1 MNRLA
6 GAGRRRVLA
15 IAAAVVVI
23 AGVVA
28 AVTLASKP
36 ESHDKA
42 SLTGSSSQALSVT
55 PPFNA
60 VANVTPPVAS
70 KCATPT
76 AFTYSGTLSATAPGT
91 VTYQWVYS
99 SGKPGPL
106 QSVRFTSAGHRAVAG
121 ATVKSRT
128 AGSGWGE
135 IKMIAPVDR
144 TSNEATF
151 RLLCT
156 GSSEGGVSARAI
168 VSPTAMTGSCV
179 TAGPAFTA
187 TGSITSPKADRVTYY
202 WAQSDGAN
210 SAPAT
215 LTFTKPGTQAVEPLT
230 ISPPSVAGSGEVVL
244 VVTSPA
250 TAASSPAMYTLTC
263 KASGASQSAP
273 GGHPTPSNTV
283 PATASAPA
291 GNPQPMSIAINAP
304 TTASL
309 GQPYSGTLT
318 VTGGDGHYTWSAVS
332 GLPAGLT
339 ATANGATL
347 TITGTPTVLGNA
359 LAHGKASDREAH
371 PQTAGWDVFF
381 TIVQPPITITASVP
395 TPATVGQPYLG
406 TVTATGGD
414 GATFTWTVIGL
425 PQGLTATPDG
435 ATLIISGA
443 PTASNLP
450 ASNPPEPG
458 SFNVDVIVSDGT
470 TSASRT
476 LSMLVSPPS

>member
-1 MNRLA
+1 LSRRA
-6 GAGRRRVLA
+6 RDGRRRVLA
-15 IAAAVVVI
+15 IASAVVAI

-36 ESHDKA
+36 QSHDKA

-55 PPFNA
+55 PAFNA

-76 AFTYSGTLSATAPGT
+76 AFTYSGTLSASAPGI
-91 VTYQWVYS
+91 VTYQWLYS

-106 QSVRFTSAGHRAVAG
+106 RTVRFASAGHMAVAG

-144 TSNEATF
+144 TSNEATY
-151 RLLCT
+151 RLLCG
-156 GSSEGGVSARAI
+156 GSSEGGVSASAI
-168 VSPTAMTGSCV
+168 VSPTARTGSCV
-179 TAGPAFTA
+179 TARPVFTA
-187 TGSITSPKADRVTYY
+187 TGSITSRKAGRVAYY

-210 SAPAT
+210 SVPTT

-230 ISPPSVAGSGEVVL
+230 IAPPSVSGSGAAVL

-250 TAASSPAMYTLTC
+250 TAASGPAMYTLTC
-263 KASGASQSAP
+263 TASGASRSAP
-273 GGHPTPSNTV
+273 EGHPTPLNTA

-291 GNPQPMSIAINAP
+291 GNPPAMSIAVNAP

-318 VTGGDGHYTWSAVS
+318 VTGGDGHYTWSAAS

-339 ATANGATL
+339 VTANGATL

-359 LAHGKASDREAH
+359 LAHGKASDGEAH
-371 PQTAGWDVFF
+371 AQTAGWDVFF
-381 TIVQPPITITASVP
+381 TIVQPPITITANVP
-395 TPATVGQPYLG
+395 TPATVGEPYFG

-425 PQGLTATPDG
+425 PQGLTATPNG
-435 ATLIISGA
+435 ATLTISGA

-470 TSASRT
+470 ISASRT